1 MVGKFIVFEGIDGSG
16 KTTQSKLAVEYLNQ
30 KGYDAIWTK
39 EPTNGKI
46 GKLLK
51 KEYLKI
57 SVNFPEIDAFLFCAD
72 RIEHIEMFIKPN
84 LNLGKLV
91 VSDRYNLST
100 FAYQQAQGISLSWL
114 LELQKNV
121 LVPDLVIFIDLS
133 TEESIKR
140 TSDSATIKFEKE
152 EFLKKVRENF
162 LNLPK
167 ILKNQKIIVVDGKG
181 AIEEVRAR
189 IVRVLED
196 EILKS

>member
-1 MVGKFIVFEGIDGSG
+1 
-16 KTTQSKLAVEYLNQ
+16 
-30 KGYDAIWTK
+30 
-39 EPTNGKI
+39 
-46 GKLLK
+46 
-51 KEYLKI
+51 
-57 SVNFPEIDAFLFCAD
+57 
-72 RIEHIEMFIKPN
+72 
-84 LNLGKLV
+84 
-91 VSDRYNLST
+91 
-100 FAYQQAQGISLSWL
+100 
-114 LELQKNV
+114 
-121 LVPDLVIFIDLS
+121 VPDLVIFIDLS
-133 TEESIKR
+133 AEESIKR